1 MHDRL
6 GWTRAVPDSRSLWP
20 AWSRFATAVRRDGLD
35 RVLICGMG
43 GSSLAPQVLVRSFGV
58 TGVDVLDSTD
68 PAAVRAVEQA
78 HPLERTLFLIVSK
91 SGSTVETLA
100 AYHYFA
106 ARARPE
112 QFVAVTDPGSALE
125 RLAAE
130 RKFRKT
136 FPHPADVGGRFAALT
151 VVGMLP
157 AALAGID
164 GATLLERAGATSVE
178 EARALGG
185 SLAAAA
191 AAGRDKLALR
201 TPAPVAALAG
211 WIEQL
216 VAESSG
222 KDGRGLVPVVGDP
235 GSTSDDVE
243 VVRDFSADPLD
254 LGREFLRW
262 EYATW
267 ELCDR
272 LGVDAFDQPNVEE
285 AKAMAKAELAE
296 PGGAGGAAPGTLTPA
311 ALRRAARPG
320 DYLALL
326 AYLPPRPDLEEALQR
341 ARLAWGRALGIVT
354 TIGLGP
360 RYLHSTGQLHKGG
373 PSTGLFLI
381 VTADPAL
388 DLDVPG
394 MRTTFARLER
404 AQAIGDIRA
413 LLARGR
419 RVCHVHLPRAE
430 DAEQLAALV

>member
-6 GWTRAVPDSRSLWP
+6 GWTRAVPDSQSLWP
-20 AWSRFATAVRRDGLD
+20 VWSRFATSVRRDGLD

-43 GSSLAPQVLVRSFGV
+43 GSSLAPQVLGQGFGI

-68 PAAVRAVEQA
+68 PAAVRAAEQA

-91 SGSTVETLA
+91 SGSTMETLA

-106 ARARPE
+106 ARAHPE
-112 QFVAVTDPGSALE
+112 QFVAVTDPRSPLE

-130 RKFRKT
+130 RKFRT
-136 FPHPADVGGRFAALT
+136 VFPHPPDVGGRYAALT

-164 GATLLERAGATSVE
+164 GAALLERAGATSVE
-178 EARALGG
+178 AARALGG
-185 SLAAAA
+185 SLATAA

-201 TPAPVAALAG
+201 PPAAVAALAS

-222 KDGRGLVPVVGDP
+222 KGGRGLVPVVGDP
-235 GSTSDDVE
+235 GSTSDDLE
-243 VVRDFSADPLD
+243 VLEEFSADPLD

-267 ELCDR
+267 ELCNQI
-272 LGVDAFDQPNVEE
+272 GVDAFDQPNVEE
-285 AKAMAKAELAE
+285 AKAMSRAELAQ
-296 PGGAGGAAPGTLTPA
+296 PGGAGGEAPATLTPA
-311 ALRRAARPG
+311 ALQRAARPG

-326 AYLPPRPDLEEALQR
+326 AYLPPRPDLAEALQR

-354 TIGLGP
+354 TVGFGP

-373 PSTGLFLI
+373 PNTGLFLVI
-381 VTADPAL
+381 TANSQEDLEIPAM
-388 DLDVPG
+388 G
-394 MRTTFARLER
+394 TSFGRLER
-404 AQAIGDIRA
+404 AQAVGDMRA

-430 DAEQLAALV
+430 DVEQLAALV